1 MAAVLAAAPADT
13 VVKTDGTVYEGKI
26 LEEKT
31 SWIIMEVHKGQA
43 KFTIPIPR
51 VQVKSIVHGQ
61 GPRARSQPAQPAGEP
76 VGPGYYPLPIKG
88 QIGIDVR
95 AEFLAEALKE
105 VRAKKPDYVVL
116 YFDSPGGSVQEMV
129 RVLDVLE
136 AARKELRIVA
146 LVRRALSTAAV
157 LAMACPE
164 IYITP
169 AGQIGRAAGPGPDE
183 QGQIVPLTSAEQQE
197 VRRRLPEVARQA
209 GHPELVAQAMVDPKV
224 EMCIRVQDGK
234 PGAFKGRGGRV
245 ICTKGELLL
254 LGGRDA
260 VDAALAKGIGDDVA
274 TLHEDMGLKGWHVVR
289 GGGWY
294 LMTRRAREYRR
305 KLEQARRK
313 ERRDAY
319 MASIA
324 PRLEELKRRLRDIN
338 AKGKDAERRKA
349 EFIRRFDRAVAD
361 IRSDYRADL
370 REAERH
376 REKNPDYA
384 DRLRRE
390 AKRRR
395 DRRLEDLRQ
404 RNKPEAN
411 RIQKQIKRWLQEKK
425 LLIEEREKLLR
436 GIPK

>member
-1 MAAVLAAAPADT
+1 MRSAPRPSMLLAGWMLIVVPATALADK

-26 LEEKT
+26 LEERT
-31 SWIIMEVHKGQA
+31 SWIIMEVHKGEA

-61 GPRARSQPAQPAGEP
+61 GQKARTQPAEPAAKP
-76 VGPGYYPLPIKG
+76 VGPGYYPLPIQG

-95 AEFLAEALKE
+95 ADFLAEALKE

-116 YFDSPGGSVQEMV
+116 YFDSPGGSVQEMN
-129 RVLDVLE
+129 RLLTVLE
-136 AARKELRIVA
+136 QARKELRIVA

-169 AGQIGRAAGPGPDE
+169 AGQIGRAAGPAPDE
-183 QGQIVPLTSAEQQE
+183 QGQLVPLTSAEQQE
-197 VRRRLPEVARQA
+197 VRRRLLEVARQV
-209 GHPELVAQAMVDPKV
+209 GHPELVAQAMADPKV

-245 ICTKGELLL
+245 ICTNEELLL
-254 LGGRDA
+254 LTGRDA

-274 TLHEDMGLKGWHVVR
+274 SLHKDMGLKGWHVVR

-294 LMTRRAREYRR
+294 LMMRRGREYRR

-313 ERRDAY
+313 ARRDAY

-324 PRLEELKRRLRDIN
+324 PRLEEIQRQLKDVK
-338 AKGKDAERRKA
+338 AKGREAERRKA
-349 EFIRRFDRAVAD
+349 K
-361 IRSDYRADL
+361 L
-370 REAERH
+370 
-376 REKNPDYA
+376 
-384 DRLRRE
+384 
-390 AKRRR
+390 RR
-395 DRRLEDLRQ
+395 DRRLEELKRQ
-404 RNKPEAN
+404 NKPEAD
-411 RIQKQIKRWLQEKK
+411 RIRREIKNWLRERRR
-425 LLIEEREKLLR
+425 LIEEREKLLK
-436 GIPK
+436 GVPK